1 MYSEKLSTSLM
12 TFFSST
18 TVSAAIVE
26 SLGDATAALGADE
39 ILLRVRDIRHLELP
53 RTAVESS
60 LILLAEAG
68 LIFSADG
75 AYQLT
80 DTGQELARKLAS
92 LHKLPSS

>member
-1 MYSEKLSTSLM
+1 MYSERLSVSLM

-26 SLGDATAALGADE
+26 SLGHASNALGADE

-68 LIFSADG
+68 FIVSADG
-75 AYQLT
+75 SYHLT
-80 DTGQELARKLAS
+80 DTGEELARKLSS